1 MRKFRNLYIA
11 LALVSVLWCFKSG
24 YFNKSQFS
32 RNNAV
37 SKYVWCMG
45 FAHDCDITFS
55 GRKKSLDR
63 YMHPGKI
70 KAGDIVWV
78 EPQAL
83 VKFYQEYLDKIQ
95 NPFILVLTHGD
106 ESFPSCFE
114 KKIDVERLITDS
126 RIMHIFA
133 QNCDYKGRSSKVSHL
148 PIGIDFHT
156 MQNNKDGAF
165 GESQTSAKDQEK
177 KLEKIIAGLK
187 PTYMRKK
194 RAYVDFQLND
204 TMRVCNQMQLVFHE
218 DRETIF
224 KKIMPSG
231 VIDVNPTR
239 IPRSELW
246 KKKGEYAFS
255 ICPPGNG
262 YDTHRAWEDLIL
274 GCIVIVKSSP
284 LNPLYEGLPVVIV
297 NDWSEVSE
305 ENFTKWLEMYGDAF
319 TNPQYRERLSHKY
332 WMSRIEQKRWQD
344 LPASSSKM

>member
-1 MRKFRNLYIA
+1 MRKFRNLYIV
-11 LALVSVLWCFKSG
+11 LGLISVLWCFKSG
-24 YFNKSQFS
+24 FFEKLSFS
-32 RNNAV
+32 RDNTS

-55 GRKKSLDR
+55 GKKKSLHK
-63 YMHPGKI
+63 YLQPEKI
-70 KAGDIVWV
+70 KAGDTVWV
-78 EPQAL
+78 EPQSL
-83 VKFYQEYLDKIQ
+83 PKFYEEYLDKIQ
-95 NPFILVLTHGD
+95 NPFVLILTHGD
-106 ESFPSCFE
+106 ESFPSHFE
-114 KKIDVERLITDS
+114 KKIDVERLIADS

-133 QNCDYKGRSSKVSHL
+133 QNCDYKGSSSKVSHL

-156 MQNNKDGAF
+156 MENRKEGAF
-165 GESQTSAKDQEK
+165 GEKQTSAKAQEK
-177 KLEKIIAGLK
+177 KLEAILAGLK
-187 PTYMRKK
+187 PTHLRKK
-194 RAYVDFQLND
+194 RAYVDFQLNN
-204 TMRVCNQMQLVFHE
+204 TMRVYNQMHLVFHE

-231 VIDVNPTR
+231 VIDVNPKK

-262 YDTHRAWEDLIL
+262 YDTHRAWEDLTL

-305 ENFTKWLEMYGDAF
+305 ENFTKWLQMYGDAF
-319 TNPQYRERLSHKY
+319 TNPQYREKLSHRY
-332 WMSRIEQKRWQD
+332 WMNKIEQKK
-344 LPASSSKM
+344 LESLPPASTKM

>member
-1 MRKFRNLYIA
+1 MKKFKKFYVA
-11 LALVSVLWCFKSG
+11 LAVLSVLWCFKSG
-24 YFNKSQFS
+24 FFEKIHFS
-32 RNNAV
+32 GSNAP

-45 FAHDCDITFS
+45 FAHDSDITFS
-55 GRKKSLDR
+55 GKKKSLR
-63 YMHPGKI
+63 KYLHPEKI
-70 KAGDIVWV
+70 KTGDIVWV
-78 EPQAL
+78 EPQSL
-83 VKFYQEYLDKIQ
+83 PKFYAEYLDKIQ

-106 ESFPSCFE
+106 ESFPSHFE
-114 KKIDVERLITDS
+114 KQIDVQRLINDS
-126 RIMHIFA
+126 KIMHIFA
-133 QNCDYKGRSSKVSHL
+133 QNCDYKSPSSKVSHL
-148 PIGIDFHT
+148 PIGLDFHT
-156 MQNNKDGAF
+156 MENRKEGAF
-165 GESQTSAKDQEK
+165 GEKKTSAKDQEK
-177 KLEKIIAGLK
+177 KLEQILAGLK
-187 PTYMRKK
+187 PTNMRKK
-194 RAYVDFQLND
+194 RAFVDFQLNN
-204 TMRVCNQMQLVFHE
+204 TMRVYNQMHLVFHE

-231 VIDVNPTR
+231 VIDVNPSR

-297 NDWSEVSE
+297 NDWSEVTE

-332 WMSRIEQKRWQD
+332 WMNKIEKVRVTHS
-344 LPASSSKM
+344 PRY